1 MNQPAKTQKVS
12 TELGSLQSEFDL
24 IKTQSIH
31 ALSLAINV
39 GASDIKV
46 SFEDLGFDEE
56 DSKRKRQ
63 AQLKSTTLVVFP
75 QLRQYGNKLGAIK
88 KELQEKYMVSG
99 SKRWWFV
106 LDSRIDD
113 LWQAIQTDLIP
124 ACDLFREEILASYGQ
139 AREDYRSRVLEAFAG
154 RFDLE
159 KQDELMVKYL
169 AKFPSPSDVASRF
182 YISVDGPIR
191 ISSILEDAAVA
202 EKASILALHKVW
214 RESIVE
220 SLQGSLR
227 GAEAEIYEVVSDL
240 LERMEAK
247 PAGGLSDIAKRRF
260 EEIANRLNLLVDFNQ
275 SLEEIASSAP
285 LLAAQSTLAAV
296 GEYEKMTDS
305 GMGSRDMVLNHM
317 VFKKKLDALKNQLN
331 NEVNLQTKTGGGHRS
346 LGQWMIEDED

>member
-1 MNQPAKTQKVS
+1 MNQPAKNLKIS
-12 TELGSLQSEFDL
+12 AKLSSLQSEFDI

-56 DSKRKRQ
+56 DSKRKRE

-75 QLRQYGNKLGAIK
+75 QLRQYGNKLGTIK
-88 KELQEKYMVSG
+88 KELQDQFMISG

-106 LDSRIDD
+106 LDSRVDA

-124 ACDLFREEILASYGQ
+124 ACDIFREEILASYND
-139 AREDYRSRVLEAFAG
+139 ARESYRARVIEAFAG
-154 RFDLE
+154 RFDLK

-169 AKFPSPSDVASRF
+169 AKFPSRTDVASRF
-182 YISVDGPIR
+182 YVSIDGPIR

-214 RESIVE
+214 RESIME

-227 GAEAEIYEVVSDL
+227 NAESEIYEVVNEL
-240 LERMEAK
+240 MERMADK
-247 PAGGLSDIAKRRF
+247 PASSLSDTARKRF
-260 EEIANRLNLLVDFNQ
+260 KEIANRLSLLVDFNQ

-285 LLAAQSTLAAV
+285 LLAAQSTLAV
-296 GEYEKMTDS
+296 VNEYETMSSKGLSARDS
-305 GMGSRDMVLNHM
+305 CLSHM
-317 VFKKKLDALKNQLN
+317 MFKKKLDGLKQALKG
-331 NEVNLQTKTGGGHRS
+331 EIELQTKAEGHRS
-346 LGQWMIEDED
+346 LGKWMIDAED

>member
-1 MNQPAKTQKVS
+1 MNQPAKTLKIS
-12 TELGSLQSEFDL
+12 TELSSLQSEFDL
-24 IKTQSIH
+24 IKTESIH

-56 DSKRKRQ
+56 DSKRKRE

-88 KELQEKYMVSG
+88 KELQDKFMISG

-106 LDSRIDD
+106 LDSRVDA
-113 LWQAIQTDLIP
+113 LWEAIQSDLIP
-124 ACDLFREEILASYGQ
+124 ACDIFREEILASYSD
-139 AREDYRSRVLEAFAG
+139 ARESYRARVIEAFAG
-154 RFDLE
+154 RFDLK
-159 KQDELMVKYL
+159 KQDELMIKYL

-182 YISVDGPIR
+182 YVSIDGPIR

-214 RESIVE
+214 RESIME

-227 GAEAEIYEVVSDL
+227 SAEAEIYELVSEL
-240 LERMEAK
+240 TERMESK
-247 PAGGLSDIAKRRF
+247 SAGSLSDTARKRF
-260 EEIANRLNLLVDFNQ
+260 EEITNRLTLLVDFNQ

-296 GEYEKMTDS
+296 NEYETMSSKDLSARDS
-305 GMGSRDMVLNHM
+305 CLSHM
-317 VFKKKLDALKNQLN
+317 MLKKKLNGLKQALKG
-331 NEVNLQTKTGGGHRS
+331 EIELQMKAEGHRS
-346 LGQWMIEDED
+346 LGKWMIDDED